1 MVLNLREGF
10 GDFHNYKL
18 TKFPDNS
25 IKFELKTNAVI
36 SKIVVT
42 LRTSDDILAL
52 ALIKD
57 VLNRHQPYSP
67 ELYITYMMYQQDD
80 RLFKDVES
88 FGLKVI
94 SGIINNMKWGKI
106 SIFHPHS
113 DKVEFIDNVNII
125 SNSTFVRQALESIK
139 VIGED
144 SNPYWIIPDA
154 GAFKTQFKQISSSN
168 HKNFITCLKS
178 RDHETGEIETIV
190 PITDLKGKPC
200 FIVDDICLGGRTF
213 TAIAEELKKKN
224 AGKLYLVVSHGVFN
238 NGVEHLLKYF
248 DVIYTT
254 NSITTLEENEHVRV
268 FKL

>member
-1 MVLNLREGF
+1 MVLDLRQGF

-36 SKIVVT
+36 TKVVVT
-42 LRTSDDILAL
+42 LRTNDDILGL

-57 VLNRHQPYSP
+57 VINRTQPYAP

-94 SGIINNMKWGKI
+94 SGIINNMKWGRI

-125 SNSTFVRQALESIK
+125 SNSTFVRQALDSIK
-139 VIGED
+139 VRGED
-144 SNPYWIIPDA
+144 PEPYWIIPDA
-154 GAFKTQFKQISSSN
+154 GAFKTQFKQINGSG

-178 RDHETGEIETIV
+178 RDHSTGEIETIV
-190 PITDLKGKPC
+190 PVEDLQGKPC

-213 TAIAEELKKKN
+213 TNIANELRKKN

-238 NGVEHLLKYF
+238 NGIGHLMQQF
-248 DVIYTT
+248 ETIYTT
-254 NSITTLEENEHVRV
+254 NSITTLEENEYVRV